1 MTAIVL
7 LALNLR
13 TLVASLPPLLTD
25 VRADLGL
32 SALRRPGC

>member
-32 SALRRPGC
+32 SASPPGC